1 MMDVIFN
8 YKDFNTII
16 QSNIDDK
23 MKDLIN
29 KFLIKIGKNENDKN
43 LYYIYNG
50 NKVNLELTCI
60 KLANELDKIKN
71 ENNSKI
77 K

>member
-1 MMDVIFN
+1 MEVIFN
-8 YKDFNTII
+8 YKDFYTII
-16 QSNIDDK
+16 QPNIDDK
-23 MKDLIN
+23 MKDIIN